1 MDSSNNNRKMS
12 PEERSQL
19 LSSPELNLRTLPD
32 LPDFSDDAKPTVRF
46 NSEPMVFND
55 KDMNETTTQND
66 NEVENTQKKEEKN
79 EMTGSTF
86 FRSLASFLQ
95 TQTPPPAPAQP
106 VQSVQPTVL
115 DMNKHSE
122 VQRTCQSQVIDN
134 LLLNLEIISRIKEND
149 KLSNQ
154 EKILEIDTRV
164 GQFFRRWFTGD
175 SRNRTLSRIEEIVEL
190 TIDVT
195 QQLLEAEYDDSNRT
209 FDEKETL
216 LRSFE
221 TNKSEYF
228 QKFSKNMAD
237 AIHGL
242 NNLKKTYEY
251 DEAIKSR
258 IDMVIDKLTRRLGK
272 ITEKLAIRT
281 KLN

>member
-1 MDSSNNNRKMS
+1 MDSSNNNLVSNRKLS

-19 LSSPELNLRTLPD
+19 MSSPELNLTNLPD
-32 LPDFSDDAKPTVRF
+32 LPDLTNSPKPSVRF
-46 NSEPMVFND
+46 NH
-55 KDMNETTTQND
+55 ETTVIEESEND
-66 NEVENTQKKEEKN
+66 EKKNQKS

-95 TQTPPPAPAQP
+95 TQNQPSQVETTQTATTQQAQP
-106 VQSVQPTVL
+106 ELVTNQSET
-115 DMNKHSE
+115 
-122 VQRTCQSQVIDN
+122 QRNCQSQVIDN

-175 SRNRTLSRIEEIVEL
+175 SRNRTLSRIEEIVQL

-195 QQLLEAEYDDSNRT
+195 QQLLEAEYEDSNKT

-237 AIHGL
+237 AIQGL